1 MTDEK
6 RAEKAKIFKIAQ
18 GLRLLNDLA
27 IVNQELEKNRPSV
40 ASSTDGFFKSLFTSA
55 GNEFKASKTQTL
67 LEKKAAIEKE
77 YARFKQNNPYINCED
92 NPYCFYNAIEET
104 FDDDPY
110 DLERTLFSISIIFD
124 EEYHY
129 EYLDNGLH
137 FISEHLWEQEN
148 FLISI
153 KNSIGAIYKDLAKQ
167 PLSTTQKFILGGAS
181 ALVLFTTAVPALA
194 IGGLAADGITT
205 GLAGFGT
212 ALGLG
217 GTMVEGVGLMAITE
231 ALLDGALI
239 GFTYA
244 FLDARNKIAVQKS
257 FREMNF
263 NSVAQMLA
271 IKCYIM
277 HAAKQTMPANL
288 FKEKTNEL
296 LQMIT
301 DLKSDTDYVLLV
313 EHQNVEENKKKI
325 QVFHNLDLKLTK
337 ILC

>member
-1 MTDEK
+1 MTDKK

-77 YARFKQNNPYINCED
+77 YARFEQNNPNIECED
-92 NPYCFYNAIEET
+92 DPNCFFKIIDHAFNN
-104 FDDDPY
+104 DPY
-110 DLERTLFSISIIFD
+110 KLERTLFSVSVIFD

-129 EYLDNGLH
+129 EYLDDGLK
-137 FISEHLWEQEN
+137 FISKHLWGQES

-181 ALVLFTTAVPALA
+181 ALLLFTAAVPAMA
-194 IGGLAADGITT
+194 VGGLAAPGITS
-205 GLAGFGT
+205 GLASFGT
-212 ALGLG
+212 AIGLG
-217 GTMVEGVGLMAITE
+217 GTMVEGVGLIALAEM
-231 ALLDGALI
+231 LLDGALI

-244 FLDARNKIAVQKS
+244 LLDGHNKNIVKKS

-325 QVFHNLDLKLTK
+325 QVFHNLDLKLAK